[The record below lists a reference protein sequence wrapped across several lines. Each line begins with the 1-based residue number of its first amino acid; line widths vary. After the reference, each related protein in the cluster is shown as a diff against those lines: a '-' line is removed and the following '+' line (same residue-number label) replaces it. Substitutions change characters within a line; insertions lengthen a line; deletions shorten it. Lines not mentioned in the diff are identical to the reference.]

1 MGTMGCERD
10 YGKGGMVDE
19 KSGAEERGSA
29 PLLQVHQEGGKRGG
43 EGKGSVKAAAAGAA
57 GAAATMAIF
66 LLSSQ
71 KNLELYNHSYAAIT

>member
-1 MGTMGCERD
+1 MEDESTLQRREEVGTMGCERD

-43 EGKGSVKAAAAGAA
+43 EGGVGGGSRPGP
-57 GAAATMAIF
+57 
-66 LLSSQ
+66 
-71 KNLELYNHSYAAIT
+71 